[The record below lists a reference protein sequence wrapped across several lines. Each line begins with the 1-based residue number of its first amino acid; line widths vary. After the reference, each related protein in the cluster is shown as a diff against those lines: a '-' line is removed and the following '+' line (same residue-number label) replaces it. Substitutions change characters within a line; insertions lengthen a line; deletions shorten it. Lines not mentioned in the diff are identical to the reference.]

1 MNRVDAHAHV
11 FHRGLP
17 MAPGRRYTPRHDATV
32 DTYLSVLDA
41 HGIARALLVQPSFL
55 GTDNGYVL
63 DAVRARPDRFR
74 AVLVVDAADPR
85 AAAARVPRWHR
96 AGARG
101 IRLNLVGTGVPPLHA
116 ADWRL
121 LGECMAEYGW
131 HLEVQAREQQW
142 TRLTGALTSWPS
154 AVVLDH
160 VGLPASPLAADRAA
174 ILDLAAQPHIWTKL
188 SGFYRSPEGAA
199 EATATAIREQ
209 AGTGRLLWGSD
220 WPWTQH
226 EAGRSYDKL
235 LATLHDL
242 LPDPEDVEHVLS
254 GNPARLLDWN

>member
-55 GTDNGYVL
+55 GTDNSYVL
-63 DAVRARPDRFR
+63 DAVRAYPDRFR
-74 AVLVVDAADPR
+74 AVLVIDADDPR
-85 AAAARVPRWHR
+85 TAAARVPAWHR

-101 IRLNLVGTGVPPLHA
+101 VRLNLAGTGIPPLHA
-116 ADWRL
+116 TGWRA
-121 LGECMAEYGW
+121 LGERMAEYGW
-131 HLEVQAREQQW
+131 HLEVQARGEQW
-142 TRLTGALTSWPS
+142 TQLAGTLASWPS

-160 VGLPASPLAADRAA
+160 VGLPASVHAADRAA
-174 ILDLAAQPHIWTKL
+174 ILDLVARPHIWTKL

-199 EATATAIREQ
+199 GATALAIREQ
-209 AGTGRLLWGSD
+209 AGTERLLWGSD

-226 EAGRSYDKL
+226 ETGRAYDKL
-235 LATLHDL
+235 LAGLADL
-242 LPDPEDVEHVLS
+242 LPGPVGVQRVLS
-254 GNPARLLDWN
+254 VNPARLLDWN